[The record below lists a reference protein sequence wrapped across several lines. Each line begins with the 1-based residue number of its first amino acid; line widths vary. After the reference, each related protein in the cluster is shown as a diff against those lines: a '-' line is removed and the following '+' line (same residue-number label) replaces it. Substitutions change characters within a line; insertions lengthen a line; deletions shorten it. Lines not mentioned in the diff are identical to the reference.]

1 MANFKTRA
9 RALDMLGRQ
18 QIAGIPTAISEL
30 FKNAHDAYADNVIV
44 DYYRYNDLFVLRD
57 DGVGM
62 TKKGFERRW
71 LTLGTE
77 SKVTSEFGLKAPPI
91 DPSKPK
97 RPVMGE
103 KGIGRLAIAILG
115 PQVLILTKAKFE
127 DKAFENDKD
136 KDEKGIVAAFIHWG
150 LFECPGINL
159 EDINIPVKTFQ
170 QIPSKEEIFQ
180 LVHTVKENVL
190 ALQNYMSQESKEKIL
205 NDLNAFQV
213 DPTHIDKMIKDAKF
227 SSENSSG
234 THFYI
239 QPADELMA
247 VEIEGRPGNED
258 SAPPLKKLLI
268 GFSNTMT
275 PNHQEPRIK
284 ASFRYHK
291 TPEVFDDLIKP
302 DAFFTPEEFLKA
314 DHHIS
319 GFFDEF
325 GQFRGQIKVYD
336 NPSTEH
342 VIPWVEGK
350 GKPIKCGPF
359 KINFAVIQGE
369 AYESLLSNDEHVYM
383 FEKLKKIGGL
393 YIYRDNIRVL
403 PYGNNDVDYLEIE
416 KRRTLKASEYFF
428 SYRRIFGVIEINSET
443 NNSLKDKA
451 GREGF
456 IENQAFWDFK
466 NVLMNFFVQ
475 VARDFFVDR
484 GKYSEPFLEAKAE
497 FGRLDELRKRE
508 EKKAKV
514 KRQKFIDALALK
526 TAHIK
531 EHSVEEEIN
540 DLFEELN
547 NAIAEVEYIED
558 ADKASNR
565 LLLLESQY
573 KKELQEIKK
582 SYLITKPRGLGLSKK
597 KQNEWAEYQEVY
609 SNLTT
614 DVFLPAETKLETT
627 ITEAT
632 KRFQLVADRRKRIE
646 TSLEEVV
653 KETRKVSTTEK
664 KETEEMLAV
673 VEKKVQDTA
682 KKSML
687 EIENTIRNVMADFAG
702 FDIADLSEDEIVTKR
717 LEMEEAI
724 TKAFQKEQ
732 KTLGTIRTLL
742 ENVDWEYDENGN
754 PISNI
759 DLNEAKDQELL
770 ELTERLDADMQ
781 LSQLGLALKI
791 VQHEYHG
798 SINSIR
804 GNLQRLKAW
813 ADVNQGLNK
822 VYVDMRRSFE
832 HFESYLRLFTPLN
845 RRLHRKAVDISGS
858 AIFEFLKE
866 LFGERLTRHEVT
878 INATPAFKKKIVM
891 GYPSSFYPVFVNLID
906 NAIYWVKGRE
916 IREIRLDAD
925 ERGFIISDSG
935 HGTNKADWEQGT
947 LFERGFSRRPGG
959 QGLGL
964 YISREVL
971 EKEGYTLK
979 LDQPEAGRGATFR
992 IIQLEDESGDEE

>member
-1 MANFKTRA
+1 MASFKTRA

-62 TKKGFERRW
+62 TKEDFENRW

-77 SKVTSEFGLKAPPI
+77 SKVASGYGLKPPPI
-91 DPSKPK
+91 DPDKPK

-115 PQVLILTKAKFE
+115 PQVLILSKAKR
-127 DKAFENDKD
+127 DDGNHD
-136 KDEKGIVAAFIHWG
+136 IVAAFIHWG

-159 EDINIPVKTFQ
+159 EDINIPVKTFTSV
-170 QIPSKEEIFQ
+170 PSKTEIEN
-180 LVHTVKENVL
+180 LVNIVKDNVIS
-190 ALQNYMSQESKEKIL
+190 LQNFMSNEIKEKIL
-205 NDLNAFQV
+205 TDLDAFKA
-213 DPTHIDKMIKDAKF
+213 DPIYIDEITQEAKL
-227 SSENSSG
+227 STDQSNG

-239 QPADELMA
+239 QPVDELMA
-247 VEIEGRPGNED
+247 VEIEGRPGDEG
-258 SAPPLKKLLI
+258 SEPPLKKLLI

-275 PNHQEPRIK
+275 PGHEIPRINT
-284 ASFRYHK
+284 SFRYHK
-291 TPEVFDDLIKP
+291 TPEVYTDLIQP
-302 DAFFTPEEFLKA
+302 DAFFTPKEFLNA

-319 GFFDEF
+319 GTFDEF
-325 GQFRGQIKVYD
+325 GQFRGEIKVYD
-336 NPSTEH
+336 HEPVQH

-350 GKPIKCGPF
+350 GNPIKCGSF

-369 AYESLLSNDEHVYM
+369 AYESLLSNDEHAFMY
-383 FEKLKKIGGL
+383 EKLNKIGGL

-416 KRRTLKASEYFF
+416 KRRSKSLSEYFF
-428 SYRRIFGVIEINSET
+428 SYRRMFGVIEINSD
-443 NNSLKDKA
+443 NNYALKDKA

-456 IENQAFWDFK
+456 IENKAYMDFR

-484 GKYSEPFLEAKAE
+484 GKYSEHFLEQKTE
-497 FGRLDELRKRE
+497 FKRLDELRKRE
-508 EKKAKV
+508 EKKV
-514 KRQKFIDALALK
+514 KANRQKFIDELSLK
-526 TAHIK
+526 MQYLI
-531 EHSVEEEIN
+531 EHSPEKEIS
-540 DLFEELN
+540 DLFLKLENDISEL
-547 NAIAEVEYIED
+547 EFFSD
-558 ADKASNR
+558 TDKAANR
-565 LLLLESQY
+565 LLDIEDQY
-573 KKELQEIKK
+573 KRKLQDIKK
-582 SYLITKPRGLGLSKK
+582 YYTLSKPRSIALTKK
-597 KQNEWAEYQEVY
+597 RQNEWAEYQEIF
-609 SNLTT
+609 SNFVTSAL
-614 DVFLPAETKLETT
+614 LPAEIKLAIT

-632 KRFQLVADRRKRIE
+632 KTFQLVADRRKRIE
-646 TSLEEVV
+646 SSIETLA
-653 KETRKVSTTEK
+653 KETRKFTTNEK
-664 KETEEMLAV
+664 KETEVILEKV
-673 VEKKVQDTA
+673 DKKVQDTA

-687 EIENTIRNVMADFAG
+687 DIENTIRNVMADFAS
-702 FDIADLSEDEIVTKR
+702 FDIANLSEDEIVSKR
-717 LEMEEAI
+717 IEMEETI
-724 TKAFQKEQ
+724 TKAFEKEQ

-742 ENVDWEYDENGN
+742 GNVDWEYDENGN
-754 PISNI
+754 PISTI

-791 VQHEYHG
+791 VQHEYNG

-804 GNLQRLKAW
+804 ENLQRLKAW
-813 ADVNQGLNK
+813 ADVNQGLSNI
-822 VYVDMRRSFE
+822 YVDMRRSFE

-866 LFGERLTRHEVT
+866 LFGERLIRHEVT
-878 INATPAFKKKIVM
+878 INATAAFKKKIIQ

-916 IREIRLDAD
+916 RREITLDAD
-925 ERGFIISDSG
+925 EHGFIITDSG
-935 HGTNKADWEQGT
+935 HGVNKSDWEQQT

-964 YISREVL
+964 YISHEVL
-971 EKEGYTLK
+971 EKEGFTLE
-979 LDQPEAGRGATFR
+979 LDKPELNKGATFR
-992 IIQLEDESGDEE
+992 IIKREDDIGDYA